1 MEYRYR
7 ARSAEGAIVEGV
19 LTEMKNQ
26 SEAVGWLRQRRMTPI
41 AVVERKRETESASP
55 SLLAQLRRL
64 STVSLKEKALFF
76 RQLAT
81 MISAGVTLG
90 SSLDLLARQVSNPR
104 FAEAITFVKQRI
116 DGGQTFGGALK
127 MRREFSPLMVAV
139 VRAGE
144 EGGALDKS
152 LDRLASF
159 LERQDALRRK
169 IVSAISYPAVV
180 FSFALFVLY
189 LLVTVVVPRFSTVF
203 GSLSIELPAITRHTF
218 TASLWFRDH
227 WYVPLLIVAAV
238 VGTFVGL
245 GRLKGTKIYVDG
257 IKLHLPIFGD
267 LILKSSMARSNR
279 TLASLVEAGIPI
291 LQSLLMT
298 AETAGNDVI
307 ADAFKSIEEG
317 ARRGVSIGE
326 LIKRQ
331 AVFPAMVGHMVTV
344 GEQTGH
350 LEEMLNKVADW
361 FEMEL
366 DEKIKR
372 LTSILEPLLI
382 IFVGGVVAAVALAVF
397 LPIVTAIQSMI

>member
-19 LTEMKNQ
+19 LTEMKSQ

-104 FAEAITFVKQRI
+104 FSEAITFVKQRI

-257 IKLHLPIFGD
+257 IKLRLPIFGD

-331 AVFPAMVGHMVTV
+331 SVFPAMVGHMVTV

>member
-7 ARSAEGAIVEGV
+7 ARSAEGAIVEGI
-19 LTEMKNQ
+19 LTEMKSQ

-104 FAEAITFVKQRI
+104 FAEAIIFVKQRI

-257 IKLHLPIFGD
+257 IKLRLPIFGD

-331 AVFPAMVGHMVTV
+331 SVFPAMVGHMVTV

>member
-7 ARSAEGAIVEGV
+7 ARSAEGTIVEGV
-19 LTEMKNQ
+19 LTEMKSQ

-104 FAEAITFVKQRI
+104 FSEAITFVKQRI

-257 IKLHLPIFGD
+257 IKLRLPIFGD

-331 AVFPAMVGHMVTV
+331 SVFPAMVGHMVNV